1 MRNND
6 LTIIIST
13 TDYHLEN
20 TAENIKLT
28 QKQNPYSRIHWVI
41 ITNNHSETVPLP
53 ETFSQL
59 ENIEVHNG
67 FKFEE
72 FQGAHRPGSA
82 SAAKGMGHGLQFLK
96 SDFVCQLDA
105 DYFIIRPHWVREL
118 TTKMAIENIGVLG
131 CSWDVAR
138 KEKWADFP
146 APHFS
151 IFNLNIIDVSALDFR
166 PNYLGIFELSVD
178 TNFNE
183 NDIFIIAKKRLEELL
198 LERTKTQ
205 IENLIM
211 RRSPYF
217 NALKQ
222 KGDTIMA
229 PLPLAAPDK
238 WAEICEASYQSN
250 LLRVDYSAYYTPAF
264 LNHYSDRASLLPFVK
279 AASQLAFAQSKSR
292 QSLSS
297 IEFNNVLQ
305 FRDNMT
311 RIDARLATL
320 EQQIAEVHDV
330 LNYKVNVKFVSRIN
344 QWLFEQ
350 SKFTKTFKRIIIALK
365 WQKIKRALRQSSGDT
380 NFRVRDYCFKNNI
393 KHLMIPITARHLA
406 KSRSRLKKLVYG
418 VYCKLVGL
426 PVTTNSF
433 ARFQLNN
440 YRAMGW
446 EEFFYCG
453 EPFAVHKR
461 TSNVSLDSFTEYA
474 NTQRLY
480 HYLHSAAGE
489 SMLHN
494 SFLERNQSSEPSQ
507 EGARE
512 INRKMHEPYRHQD
525 KRRILELHGS
535 AKTKKC
541 IIVANGPSITPE
553 TLDRLTG
560 VSTFACN
567 KINLIFDKTNWRPDY
582 HFCDDPMVLVQNLD
596 SLRDD
601 FDCLKFRP
609 KYLGSDWGF
618 LPRSDDDAIYYN
630 LMYPRWRKQ
639 ISNPENF
646 DINDYFSNNMSEYL
660 FGGGT
665 VVYSMLQAALYFGYK
680 DIGIIGMNMDFD
692 LSEDTSINPLILTNG
707 QSLPKS
713 AITGFLGSAGYHH
726 MTQFHFN
733 NFEVYEVLS
742 ALSNPG
748 DFYHTN
754 NDNGA
759 EFFIYDRFDTQKVYI
774 NFSDNRIQRLALLPT
789 RTSGDLSEV
798 NDVAINSVKVASF
811 KAQNHFSDKYRS
823 PKEFWFAPNL
833 KTINLALEIAKIS
846 AHNIDANIVN
856 LTSGGSKI
864 STLPTDDLENF
875 IRK

>member
-1 MRNND
+1 MRHND

-28 QKQNPYSRIHWVI
+28 QKQNPYSQLHWVI
-41 ITNNHSETVPLP
+41 ITNNHSDCVPLP
-53 ETFSQL
+53 EIFSQL
-59 ENIEVHNG
+59 ENIEVHDG

-72 FQGAHRPGSA
+72 FQDAHRPGSA

-96 SDFVCQLDA
+96 SNFVCQLDA

-146 APHFS
+146 APHLS
-151 IFNLNIIDVSALDFR
+151 IFNLNIVDVSALDFR

-183 NDIFIIAKKRLEELL
+183 NDIFILAKKKLEGLL

-205 IENLIM
+205 IEKLIM
-211 RRSPYF
+211 RKSVYF

-222 KGDTIMA
+222 QGDTIMA

-238 WAEICEASYQSN
+238 WAEIGTASYQSN
-250 LLRVDYSAYYTPAF
+250 LLTVDYSTFYTPEF
-264 LNHYSDRASLLPFVK
+264 LRHYSDRESLLPFVN
-279 AASQLAFAQSKSR
+279 AASQLAYDQSKLR
-292 QSLSS
+292 HSLSS
-297 IEFNNVLQ
+297 QNLNDVLQ
-305 FRDNMT
+305 FRDKMT
-311 RIDARLATL
+311 RVDARLATL
-320 EQQIAEVHDV
+320 EQQIAEAHDV
-330 LNYKVNVKFVSRIN
+330 LNNKINLKFVSRIN

-350 SKFTKTFKRIIIALK
+350 STFSKPFKRLVIALK

-393 KHLMIPITARHLA
+393 KHLTIPITARHLA

-418 VYCKLVGL
+418 IYCKLVGL

-433 ARFQLNN
+433 SRFQLNN

-480 HYLHSAAGE
+480 HYLHSAAGK
-489 SMLHN
+489 SMLTN
-494 SFLERNQSSEPSQ
+494 SFVERNQSFEPSQ

-512 INRKMHEPYRHQD
+512 VNRKMHEPYRQQD

-541 IIVANGPSITPE
+541 VIVANGPSITPE
-553 TLDRLTG
+553 VLDSLTG
-560 VSTFACN
+560 VTTFACN
-567 KINLIFDKTNWRPDY
+567 KINLIFDKTSWRPDY
-582 HFCDDPMVLVQNLD
+582 HFCDDPLVLTQNLD
-596 SLRDD
+596 SLRDE
-601 FDCLKFRP
+601 FSCLKFRP
-609 KYLGSDWGF
+609 KYLGSDWGY

-639 ISNPENF
+639 ITNPANF
-646 DINDYFSNNMSEYL
+646 EINDHFSNNMSAHL

-692 LSEDTSINPLILTNG
+692 LSEDTSVNPLILSNG
-707 QSLPKS
+707 QSVPKS
-713 AITGFLGSAGYHH
+713 AITGFLGSAGYHL
-726 MTQFHFN
+726 MNEFYISDL
-733 NFEVYEVLS
+733 EVDQVLG

-748 DFYHTN
+748 DFYCIDN
-754 NDNGA
+754 ENGA
-759 EFFIYDRFDTQKVYI
+759 EFFIYDRFDTQKIYI
-774 NFSDNRIQRLALLPT
+774 KFSGNRIQRLLVIPT
-789 RTSGDLSEV
+789 STSGDLSEV
-798 NDVAINSVKVASF
+798 NDVAINSEKVVSF
-811 KAQNHFSDKYRS
+811 NGQNHFSDKYRS
-823 PKEFWFAPNL
+823 AKEFWFAPNL
-833 KTINLALEIAKIS
+833 KTINFALEIAKIS

-856 LTSGGSKI
+856 LTSGASKI
-864 STLPTDDLENF
+864 SALPTDDLENF
-875 IRK
+875 IQK